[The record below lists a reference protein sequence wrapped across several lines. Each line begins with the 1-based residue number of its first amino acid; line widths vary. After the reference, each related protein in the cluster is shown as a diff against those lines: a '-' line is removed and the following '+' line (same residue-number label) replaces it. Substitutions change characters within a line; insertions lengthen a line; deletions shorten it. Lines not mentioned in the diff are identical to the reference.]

1 MIIGENNILQ
11 TGYEK
16 HFHRRQ
22 DSRSYL
28 NEQFRLN
35 VDTPYIEGADEFIR
49 TYINSFIEETISS
62 VDTVAKQIEY
72 GKKISKEILP
82 SVLKLYLNNYILRAN
97 DFNINDE
104 DDLNF

>member
-1 MIIGENNILQ
+1 M
-11 TGYEK
+11 
-16 HFHRRQ
+16 
-22 DSRSYL
+22 
-28 NEQFRLN
+28 
-35 VDTPYIEGADEFIR
+35 
-49 TYINSFIEETISS
+49 
-62 VDTVAKQIEY
+62 AKQIEY